1 MGCWMY
7 EVGAV
12 SSSSFTV
19 GALSAAFSTP
29 KDCQC
34 VYKCSGN
41 GGGCVFL
48 VLSIHSVRAGPPPA
62 GDAYKQK
69 KQTKQKRRGTQTHT
83 LDQATSAA
91 DVSPALRMNAGPA
104 GQGPPLRKTH
114 TSMPAAQRHT
124 KNCKRGNPIDA
135 ARVSRLASRRASR
148 VASCKPCLHHVRGSA
163 PAACEAL
170 GLGQNKHGRR
180 RLVHGDCEQQA
191 HGRRYRRAREQRPA
205 CHCAK

>member
-1 MGCWMY
+1 LGCWMY

-62 GDAYKQK
+62 GEAYNKK

-104 GQGPPLRKTH
+104 GQGPPLSKTH
-114 TSMPAAQRHT
+114 SSDTTLPYSLCRQPLPAAQRHT
-124 KNCKRGNPIDA
+124 KIVSAAPPLPCFSFPLCGLRTCHIRGPW
-135 ARVSRLASRRASR
+135 SW
-148 VASCKPCLHHVRGSA
+148 P
-163 PAACEAL
+163 E
-170 GLGQNKHGRR
+170 
-180 RLVHGDCEQQA
+180 
-191 HGRRYRRAREQRPA
+191 
-205 CHCAK
+205 

>member
-1 MGCWMY
+1 MCIN
-7 EVGAV
+7 VRDKAAV
-12 SSSSFTV
+12 
-19 GALSAAFSTP
+19 ARWR
-29 KDCQC
+29 
-34 VYKCSGN
+34 
-41 GGGCVFL
+41 
-48 VLSIHSVRAGPPPA
+48 VLSIHSVRAAPPPA
-62 GDAYKQK
+62 GDAKTQK
-69 KQTKQKRRGTQTHT
+69 KGKQKRRGTQTHT

-180 RLVHGDCEQQA
+180 RLVHGDGEQQA